1 MSRNSLICKFRAWLP
16 SPVVV
21 LVRPRYAVRV
31 PSRML
36 LAMRLI
42 LCTVYVLS
50 GRLGALRPEERHRG
64 ACERLALGEKH
75 GDVQPVGDN
84 PQRRVRDG
92 PMHLDCQFDRV
103 ERIAVARDDERSRRD
118 GGEALGREVH
128 VGRVLGEA
136 CGQPPE
142 PRDLL
147 IGRGVLAK
155 QTPQSPANQRARF
168 VRSRPATDDSEAG
181 EPLGASC
188 FGRKSCDQQPCPRL

>member
-64 ACERLALGEKH
+64 ACERLA
-75 GDVQPVGDN
+75 
-84 PQRRVRDG
+84 
-92 PMHLDCQFDRV
+92 
-103 ERIAVARDDERSRRD
+103 RS
-118 GGEALGREVH
+118 G
-128 VGRVLGEA
+128 
-136 CGQPPE
+136 
-142 PRDLL
+142 
-147 IGRGVLAK
+147 
-155 QTPQSPANQRARF
+155 SPF
-168 VRSRPATDDSEAG
+168 
-181 EPLGASC
+181 
-188 FGRKSCDQQPCPRL
+188 